1 MIEINIEDKLYPKNL
16 KKISNPP
23 SKLYVEGN
31 EKILDDI
38 SISIIGSRS
47 HSEYGRKMCKKF
59 AQELTKKGMTIVSG
73 MALGIDSIAQI
84 TCIENAGNTIA
95 VLPSG
100 FNNIYPVE
108 NKELFYK
115 IIESGGAIISEYSPD
130 SKYDI
135 KKPIERNR
143 IVSAL
148 SIGTLVIEA
157 GYKSGTSVT
166 ARLAQEQGKKLF
178 CIPSSLENKKG
189 ITSNIL
195 IQKGGKLV
203 TCIDD
208 ILVEFPKIKL
218 KKEENQENMVQE
230 QKEIINP
237 EYTDVYKVLSEEP
250 MYINEICKKANL
262 DISEV
267 NYKLMMLEI
276 EGNIEEIPG
285 KRFKRK

>member
-1 MIEINIEDKLYPKNL
+1 MVEIRIEDKLYPRNL
-16 KKISNPP
+16 KQISNPP
-23 SKLYVEGN
+23 RKIYVEGN
-31 EKILDDI
+31 EKILEYA

-47 HSEYGRKMCKKF
+47 HSEYGKKMCKKF

-73 MALGIDSIAQI
+73 MALGIDSIAQE
-84 TCIENAGNTIA
+84 TCIENGGTTIA

-100 FNNIYPVE
+100 FNNIYPSE
-108 NKELFYK
+108 NEWLFHK
-115 IIESGGAIISEYSPD
+115 IIKSGGAIISEYLPD
-130 SKYDI
+130 DKYDI

-143 IVSAL
+143 IVSGL

-178 CIPSSLENKKG
+178 CVPSSLENRKG
-189 ITSNIL
+189 ITSNLL

-208 ILVEFPKIKL
+208 ILEEFPKIKL
-218 KKEENQENMVQE
+218 KKEENQKNTLQVQE
-230 QKEIINP
+230 DFINP
-237 EYTDVYKVLSEEP
+237 EYLGVYKILSEEP
-250 MYINEICKKANL
+250 MYINEICKKSNL
-262 DISEV
+262 EISEV

-276 EGNIEEIPG
+276 EGHIEQIPG
-285 KRFKRK
+285 KRFKRR

>member
-1 MIEINIEDKLYPKNL
+1 MIEISIEDKLYPKNL
-16 KKISNPP
+16 KQISNPP
-23 SKLYVEGN
+23 SKLYIEGN
-31 EKILDDI
+31 EKILDNI

-59 AQELTKKGMTIVSG
+59 AQELTQKGMTIVSG
-73 MALGIDSIAQI
+73 MALGIDSIAQT
-84 TCIENAGNTIA
+84 TCIENMGKTIA

-100 FNNIYPVE
+100 FNNIYPAE
-108 NKELFYK
+108 NEELFYK
-115 IIESGGAIISEYSPD
+115 IIKSGGAIISEYSPE

-143 IVSAL
+143 IVSGL

-178 CIPSSLENKKG
+178 CVPSSLENRNG
-189 ITSNIL
+189 ITSNLL

-208 ILVEFPKIKL
+208 ILEEFPKIKL
-218 KKEENQENMVQE
+218 RKEENQEDTFQAQE
-230 QKEIINP
+230 NLINP
-237 EYTDVYKVLSEEP
+237 EYLDVYKILSEEP
-250 MYINEICKKANL
+250 MYINEICRKANL
-262 DISEV
+262 KMSEV

-276 EGNIEEIPG
+276 EGSIEQIPG